1 MFINSNKY
9 FKSQIKILIS
19 FKRAK
24 TLYRYFIK
32 LFYLL
37 FITFFSFTFFNSI
50 DNGKDLFSCFLRKK
64 KQCCNTKTLG
74 EKQSPNHFFK
84 MMSYQRK

>member
-64 KQCCNTKTLG
+64 KTMLQHEDTWGKTKS
-74 EKQSPNHFFK
+74 ESFF
-84 MMSYQRK
+84 